1 MKREIAI
8 IGATFAMAYVM
19 FQIVL
24 ALLQPLFHALSGRL
38 N

>member
-1 MKREIAI
+1 MKQAIAI

-24 ALLQPLFHALSGRL
+24 ALLQPLLRALSGRL